1 MREALESVGLP
12 ADVASRRPAHLS
24 GGQRQRVAIARAL
37 VVRPDVV
44 VLDEPRPPLDVSV
57 QAGILELLSKLQR
70 ELGLTY
76 LFVSHDLA
84 LVRQVADT
92 VSVLRKGQVV
102 EDGAV
107 EDIFSRPQHPLYPRT
122 PRLDSP
128 GHSRIRVWR
137 ACPGN
142 QTTSE
147 GHSMTTQTLTTNRRP
162 ALIEAFT
169 APKGFGD
176 QTLRDRRQ
184 MPSNCWAAS
193 RTPASSPQRHWPPLP
208 AACWPNQAFRHCNI
222 RERKASPRCVNG
234 SPNAKAY
241 RWTGS

>member
-1 MREALESVGLP
+1 LDQFGVGTKLERAQRVSEALESVGLP

-44 VLDEPRPPLDVSV
+44 VLDEPTSALDVSV

-70 ELGLTY
+70 ELDLTY

-107 EDIFSRPQHPLYPRT
+107 EDIFSRPQHPYTRAL
-122 PRLDSP
+122 LDSIP
-128 GHSRIRVWR
+128 L
-137 ACPGN
+137 A
-142 QTTSE
+142 
-147 GHSMTTQTLTTNRRP
+147 
-162 ALIEAFT
+162 
-169 APKGFGD
+169 
-176 QTLRDRRQ
+176 
-184 MPSNCWAAS
+184 
-193 RTPASSPQRHWPPLP
+193 TPA
-208 AACWPNQAFRHCNI
+208 AALGGFATEAKQL
-222 RERKASPRCVNG
+222 
-234 SPNAKAY
+234 AKA
-241 RWTGS
+241 TA